1 MALDRQR
8 QVGAGHALAVVGH
21 ANEPPAAAV
30 GEHVDARGAGI
41 ERVLDELLDHACR
54 ALDHLAGG
62 DAVDD
67 GFGELADGHGR
78 LAQAAPTL
86 AAAALRREGLDQ
98 SNDGLARRSC
108 LSPARC
114 FLPSMRRSREARV
127 GRVGRRGRGGIAARR
142 MRSMRRSSASC
153 RLRAWVRWRCA
164 MMTRTPSRVS
174 RAPASRSSRA
184 RTSSRE
190 RRRSP
195 HVEAKLHRGRKLV
208 DVLAARPRGAH
219 EAFLDLALVDVDMGG
234 DADHGGL
241 EQRRSLS
248 SRGPFHFA
256 GAEKSTLVE
265 TIPSGRPTTVT
276 RSPPSRRRLAT
287 RLASSSVTASINCD
301 RRVM

>member
-8 QVGAGHALAVVGH
+8 QVGAGHALAVIGH
-21 ANEPPAAAV
+21 ANEATAAAV

-67 GFGELADGHGR
+67 GFGKLADGHGQ

-86 AAAALRREGLDQ
+86 AVAALRREGSDQ

-108 LSPARC
+108 FNPARC

-127 GRVGRRGRGGIAARR
+127 GLVGRRGRGGIAARR

-184 RTSSRE
+184 RTSSRSDGDP
-190 RRRSP
+190 RTSKRSCTAVASLLTFWP
-195 HVEAKLHRGRKLV
+195 PGPEARTK
-208 DVLAARPRGAH
+208 
-219 EAFLDLALVDVDMGG
+219 
-234 DADHGGL
+234 
-241 EQRRSLS
+241 LS
-248 SRGPFHFA
+248 SISRS
-256 GAEKSTLVE
+256 STL
-265 TIPSGRPTTVT
+265 IWAVT
-276 RSPPSRRRLAT
+276 RII
-287 RLASSSVTASINCD
+287 SIRNVA
-301 RRVM
+301 RIER